1 MIITNKLTL
10 DLQTPGTVPTIHAVQ
25 NDSYSRNLEIALYE
39 GRKPFVFPV
48 HGTVVIRYKKSD
60 GKGGEYDTLPDG
72 KVAWWTKGNLL
83 TISLAPQVLTTPGSV
98 LLSIS
103 LLDSGTQLSVFPIR
117 LAVDPIAAAKA
128 ADSENY
134 FYITGLLPAPVTAEI
149 GQCLRI
155 SAVADSGRITAL
167 EAITPNT
174 LFGNI
179 ITQEVTLA
187 LETAKATGEFDGATP
202 QKGIDYWTETDQ
214 NQIVSDVLAA
224 LGTPIFG
231 SVDAEN
237 NIILSADL
245 PEGTYILKYEDA
257 DGELTEI
264 GTLIHSSYTNLADPT
279 SAEWMAGYR
288 LNSSANVVAANATYL
303 TNFIPCQEGDVLRIK
318 GLNVCGVKGDYTA
331 ANTFFFSEDK
341 TTRLAMSQA
350 ANIPNPSVSVEIV
363 ANAGWTWDAENALWT
378 FTLAPEHYKYQYGDV
393 SGIRYCRFSGELI
406 DGYTENDIIIT
417 VNQEIT

>member
-98 LLSIS
+98 LLSVS

-134 FYITGLLPAPVTAEI
+134 FYLTGLLPAPVSAEI

-179 ITQEVTLA
+179 ITQA
-187 LETAKATGEFDGATP
+187 AA
-202 QKGIDYWTETDQ
+202 GIGIAQ
-214 NQIVSDVLAA
+214 HRILAA
-224 LGTPIFG
+224 PDTVHG
-231 SVDAEN
+231 
-237 NIILSADL
+237 
-245 PEGTYILKYEDA
+245 
-257 DGELTEI
+257 
-264 GTLIHSSYTNLADPT
+264 H
-279 SAEWMAGYR
+279 R
-288 LNSSANVVAANATYL
+288 VAAFL
-303 TNFIPCQEGDVLRIK
+303 KVQI
-318 GLNVCGVKGDYTA
+318 A
-331 ANTFFFSEDK
+331 ADIVHHH
-341 TTRLAMSQA
+341 A
-350 ANIPNPSVSVEIV
+350 A
-363 ANAGWTWDAENALWT
+363 
-378 FTLAPEHYKYQYGDV
+378 
-393 SGIRYCRFSGELI
+393 SGQGGIEVRNRFM
-406 DGYTENDIIIT
+406 
-417 VNQEIT
+417 